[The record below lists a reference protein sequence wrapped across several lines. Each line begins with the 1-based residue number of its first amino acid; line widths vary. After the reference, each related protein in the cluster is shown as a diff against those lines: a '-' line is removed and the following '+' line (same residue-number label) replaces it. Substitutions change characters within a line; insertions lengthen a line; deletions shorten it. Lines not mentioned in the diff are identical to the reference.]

1 MPAKNAKKP
10 AAKKVVAKPAMK
22 NTPGMKKTPMMTGGT
37 PLGVKIISI
46 YHYII
51 AALLAVFAILL
62 LTGLSGVGVYEMMGS
77 AFMDSGLAESMAI
90 TLAIVYIVFAVLY
103 FFVARGLWKLKK
115 WAKIV
120 AIVLAALGIVT
131 GLNMTATAIITLI
144 INVAIIVYLLF
155 INEAKQAFSGM

>member
-90 TLAIVYIVFAVLY
+90 TLAI
-103 FFVARGLWKLKK
+103 
-115 WAKIV
+115 
-120 AIVLAALGIVT
+120 
-131 GLNMTATAIITLI
+131 
-144 INVAIIVYLLF
+144 
-155 INEAKQAFSGM
+155 